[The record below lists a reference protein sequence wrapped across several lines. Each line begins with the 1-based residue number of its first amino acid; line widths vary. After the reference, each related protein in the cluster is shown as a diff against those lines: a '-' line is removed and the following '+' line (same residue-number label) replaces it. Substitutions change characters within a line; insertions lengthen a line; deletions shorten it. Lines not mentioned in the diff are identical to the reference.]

1 MATNIVS
8 EKKVSFNQIEK
19 EIFRIVC
26 KEGQELTRELL
37 EFMDDE
43 LSLRRDRS
51 VYRDKGK
58 RKTSIKTVYGEVEYC
73 RRVYQAK
80 TEDGRNAYVYL
91 LDEEIGM
98 DKIGLISTNLGE
110 KIAATVV
117 ENPFRVTAGII
128 SDTCGQSISH
138 GGAWDFVQKLGARL
152 EMEED
157 EAVREMN
164 SGSPRGEKE
173 VPVLFEEM
181 DGLWIKMQGKR
192 GKKAPG
198 QELKMATIY
207 EGWDAESRNA
217 SRLVGKTV
225 IAAMEDSES
234 FLQRREARICRIYD
248 AEKIG
253 RRILNGDGANWIHE
267 PYDPD
272 AIQQL
277 DRFHV
282 MKEIK
287 RKINHRGY
295 QKKLQVLLRREKIE
309 ELIEAVQIYADSVA
323 TEDEED
329 AKEEDALEL
338 KEYLENHK
346 DDLKHYDSRGLEIP
360 EPPKGVVYKYMGV
373 QENQNAT
380 VAAGRMK
387 HGRKRWSRTGANNMV
402 KLLCSHENGDL
413 IDAVDRFTDGSVWEG
428 ILEEIE
434 CLSAA
439 KAPKEDG
446 KGNNPYIERFGCHL
460 PILDTA
466 NAGTVR
472 AMRGLIR

>member
-19 EIFRIVC
+19 DIFREVC
-26 KEGQELTRELL
+26 KAGQQVTRELL

-43 LSLRRDRS
+43 LARTRDRN

-58 RKTSIKTVYGEVEYC
+58 RKTTIKTVYGEVEYC
-73 RRVYQAK
+73 RRVYQTK
-80 TEDGRNAYVYL
+80 TEDGRTAYVYL

-117 ENPFRVTAGII
+117 ENPFRVTADII

-138 GGAWDFVQKLGARL
+138 GGAWNFVQKLGAKL
-152 EMEED
+152 EAEE
-157 EAVREMN
+157 EYAVKEMN
-164 SGSPRGEKE
+164 SGRPRGEKE

-181 DGLWIKMQGKR
+181 DGLWIDMQGKR

-198 QELKMATIY
+198 QEMKIATIY
-207 EGWDAESRNA
+207 EGWDTESRNA

-225 IAAMEDSES
+225 IAAIEDSES
-234 FLQRREARICRIYD
+234 FHERREARICQIYD

-253 RRILNGDGANWIHE
+253 KRILNGDGGNWIQE

-272 AIQQL
+272 TIQQL

-282 MKEIK
+282 IKEI
-287 RKINHRGY
+287 RKKIGHKEYR
-295 QKKLQVLLRREKIE
+295 KKLQELLQKEKIE

-323 TEDEED
+323 TEDEGD
-329 AKEEDALEL
+329 TKEEKALEL
-338 KEYLENHK
+338 KGYLENHK
-346 DDLKHYDSRGLEIP
+346 EEVKYYDNRGIEIP
-360 EPPKGVVYKYMGV
+360 EPPEGVVYKYMGV

-380 VAAGRMK
+380 VVAARMK
-387 HGRKRWSRTGANNMV
+387 HGRKRWSRSGANHMV
-402 KLLCSHENGDL
+402 RLLCSHENGDL
-413 IDAVDRFTDGSVWEG
+413 IEAVDRFTDGTVWEG

-439 KAPKEDG
+439 KAPTEDG
-446 KGNNPYIERFGCHL
+446 RGNNPYVDRFGCHL

-472 AMRGLIR
+472 AMRRLIR